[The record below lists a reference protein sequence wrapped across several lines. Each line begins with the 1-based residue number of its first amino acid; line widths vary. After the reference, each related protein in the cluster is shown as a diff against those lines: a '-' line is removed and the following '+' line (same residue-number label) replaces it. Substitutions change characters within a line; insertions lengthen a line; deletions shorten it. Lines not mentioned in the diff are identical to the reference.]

1 VSISARALWYIE
13 SHLSNELALDE
24 IAAATGVSRFHLSRA
39 FSLSVAQT
47 ISGYVRARR
56 LSDAA
61 VALAAGA
68 ESILHVALAA
78 GYGSHEAFTR
88 AFCAQFGATPE
99 QVRARKSTRGLAL
112 QEALRMTVP
121 KLSQLEAPRIV
132 RDTPRKLFG
141 LAQRCHGNA
150 GIAALWDRF
159 VPYLGTLPEQLG
171 AVTYGVMFDADESGM
186 NFTYACAV
194 EVRAFPASPK
204 ELARI
209 ELPARTYAVWPH
221 REHVSSVGATCAA
234 IFSHGLADAKLE
246 PLHEPMFERYD
257 EAFDPRT
264 GNGGLEVWVPVKD

>member
-1 VSISARALWYIE
+1 VSISARTLWYIE
-13 SHLSNELALDE
+13 SHLSCELSLDE

-39 FSLSVAQT
+39 FSLTVAQT

-61 VALAAGA
+61 IALAAGA

-99 QVRARKSTRGLAL
+99 QVRARKTTHGLAL
-112 QEALRMTVP
+112 QEALRMSVP
-121 KLSQLEAPRIV
+121 KSSRLAAPRIV

-150 GIAALWDRF
+150 GIPALWDRF
-159 VPYLGTLPEQLG
+159 VPYLGTFPEQLG
-171 AVTYGVMFDADESGM
+171 QVTYGVMYDADESGM

-194 EVRAFPASPK
+194 EVRAFPALPK

-221 REHVSSVGATCAA
+221 REHVSSLGATCAA
-234 IFSHGLADAKLE
+234 IFSRGLDEAKLE
-246 PLHEPMFERYD
+246 PLHEPMFERYS
-257 EAFDPRT
+257 EEFDART
-264 GNGGLEVWVPVKD
+264 GNGGLEVWVPIKA

>member
-13 SHLSNELALDE
+13 SHLSNELSLDE

-61 VALAAGA
+61 IALAAGA

-78 GYGSHEAFTR
+78 SYGSHEAFTR

-99 QVRARKSTRGLAL
+99 QVRARKSTHGLAL
-112 QEALRMTVP
+112 QEALRMSVP
-121 KLSQLEAPRIV
+121 NSSKLEAPRIV
-132 RDTPRKLFG
+132 RDGPRKLFG

-150 GIAALWDRF
+150 GIPALWDRF
-159 VPYLGTLPEQLG
+159 VPHLAAIPEQLG
-171 AVTYGVMFDADESGM
+171 AVTYGVMYDADESGM

-194 EVRAFPASPK
+194 EVRAFPALPK
-204 ELARI
+204 EFARI

-221 REHVSSVGATCAA
+221 RGHVSSVGATCAA

-246 PLHEPMFERYD
+246 PLQEPMFERYD
-257 EAFDPRT
+257 EDFDPRT
-264 GNGGLEVWVPVKD
+264 GNGGLEVWVPVKV